1 MTTKRAKYLGTN
13 LAFNKLLLQL
23 ILDAE
28 QSGLMKTTIDHGLE
42 QALEGPQALAEH
54 VVLLAD
60 LLEGE
65 LDKLRTTPPKGR
77 A

>member
-1 MTTKRAKYLGTN
+1 MTTKRAKYLRAN
-13 LAFNKLLLQL
+13 LAFNEQLLRL

-28 QSGLMKTTIDHGLE
+28 QSGLTKATIENGLDR
-42 QALEGPQALAEH
+42 AFEGPQALAEH

-65 LDKLRTTPPKGR
+65 LDKLRTTPPKGT